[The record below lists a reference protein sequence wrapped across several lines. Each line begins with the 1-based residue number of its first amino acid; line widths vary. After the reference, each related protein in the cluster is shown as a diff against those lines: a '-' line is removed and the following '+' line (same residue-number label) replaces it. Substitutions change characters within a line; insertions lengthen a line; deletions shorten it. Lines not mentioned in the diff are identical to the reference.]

1 MLRDC
6 SECYQKCLPCQES
19 RFSVRVCITLA
30 NAGAWLGLSQH
41 AGPPGEIAKMQNRFA
56 LEICVESV
64 ERAIA
69 AERGGAH
76 RVELC
81 SDLASGGI
89 TPSAGTLRVARQNL
103 RIPIHVLIRPRAGD
117 FVYSDREFEVMER
130 DIELAQQLGMNS
142 VVLGIL
148 DSSFQVDV
156 KRTTQLVK
164 LAHPLPVTFHRAFD
178 LCPDKNSALDAVIQS
193 GSTRLLTSGGNAGAI
208 ESLASMARLVGVA
221 GDRLV
226 IMPAGG
232 ICAENVSRVL
242 QETAA
247 REIHAS
253 LRGQQ
258 TPGHD
263 LSSKSGP
270 SDENGQ
276 NGDFEAKVREVRRIL
291 NSLSD
296 RVTPSC

>member
-1 MLRDC
+1 
-6 SECYQKCLPCQES
+6 
-19 RFSVRVCITLA
+19 
-30 NAGAWLGLSQH
+30 
-41 AGPPGEIAKMQNRFA
+41 MQNDFA
-56 LEICVESV
+56 LEICVESADQ
-64 ERAIA
+64 AIS

-89 TPSAGTLRVARQNL
+89 TPSAGFMRVARQNL

-130 DIELAQQLGMNS
+130 DIEVAKQLGMS
-142 VVLGIL
+142 SMVLGIL
-148 DSSFQVDV
+148 DSKFQVDV
-156 KRTTQLVK
+156 KRTTQLIK

-178 LCPDKNSALDAVIQS
+178 LCPDKNSALEAVIQS

-208 ESLASMARLVGVA
+208 EGLASLARLVDAA

-232 ICAENVSRVL
+232 IGAENVSRVL
-242 QETAA
+242 QETVA

-263 LSSKSGP
+263 GLSNSGP

-276 NGDFEAKVREVRRIL
+276 NGDLEARVREVRRIL

-296 RVTPSC
+296 RVTPS

>member
-1 MLRDC
+1 
-6 SECYQKCLPCQES
+6 
-19 RFSVRVCITLA
+19 
-30 NAGAWLGLSQH
+30 
-41 AGPPGEIAKMQNRFA
+41 MQNDFA
-56 LEICVESV
+56 LEICVESADQ
-64 ERAIA
+64 AIS

-89 TPSAGTLRVARQNL
+89 TPSAGFMRVARQNL
-103 RIPIHVLIRPRAGD
+103 QIPIHVLIRPRAGD

-130 DIELAQQLGMNS
+130 DIEVAKQLGMS
-142 VVLGIL
+142 SMVLGIL
-148 DSSFQVDV
+148 DSKFQVDV
-156 KRTTQLVK
+156 KRTTQLIN
-164 LAHPLPVTFHRAFD
+164 LAHTLPVTFHRAFD
-178 LCPDKNSALDAVIQS
+178 LCPDKNSAVEAVIQS

-208 ESLASMARLVGVA
+208 EGLASLARLVDAA

-232 ICAENVSRVL
+232 IGAENVSRVL
-242 QETAA
+242 QETVA

-263 LSSKSGP
+263 GLSNSGP

-276 NGDFEAKVREVRRIL
+276 NGDLEARVREVRRIL

-296 RVTPSC
+296 RVTPS

>member
-1 MLRDC
+1 MR
-6 SECYQKCLPCQES
+6 
-19 RFSVRVCITLA
+19 
-30 NAGAWLGLSQH
+30 NG
-41 AGPPGEIAKMQNRFA
+41 FA

-64 ERAIA
+64 DQAIS

-76 RVELC
+76 RLELC

-89 TPSAGTLRVARQNL
+89 TPSAGLMRVARQNL
-103 RIPIHVLIRPRAGD
+103 PIPIHVLIRPRAGD
-117 FVYSDREFEVMER
+117 FVYSDREFEVMQR
-130 DIELAQQLGMNS
+130 DIEIAKELGMNG

-148 DSSFQVDV
+148 DSKFQVDV
-156 KRTTQLVK
+156 KRTTQLIK

-178 LCPDKNSALDAVIQS
+178 LCPDKSSALQAVIQS

-208 ESLASMARLVGVA
+208 EGLASLARLVDAA

-232 ICAENVSRVL
+232 IHAENVSRVL

-258 TPGHD
+258 IPGHD
-263 LSSKSGP
+263 GLSKRGP
-270 SDENGQ
+270 AVENAQ
-276 NGDFEAKVREVRRIL
+276 NGDLEAKVREVRRIL
-291 NSLSD
+291 DRLSD
-296 RVTPSC
+296 RVTPS